1 MSSFVLHR
9 FVDLVGEGVK
19 TDKGFM
25 EVHVN
30 VVAKQVSD
38 FFGRRLLAHR
48 CTTTYVSGANV

>member
-38 FFGRRLLAHR
+38 FFGRRLTQVYNH
-48 CTTTYVSGANV
+48 YVSGANV